1 MPKHDVDPRA
11 PYKVY
16 EGDELK
22 GTYATRAEARR
33 RQQQL
38 ESQQTV
44 GVVPEMT
51 TAEWISVIALIISS
65 GGFAIQARSWIL
77 SGPRLHLSIIA
88 DAMLIPD
95 DGEGPR
101 AALTVINR
109 GTAPTMLTHMVVYLY
124 RSRWRR
130 FRNKSYL
137 AGVVNSDR
145 IDTFCATAG
154 LTPPTL
160 KALLSPA

>member
-1 MPKHDVDPRA
+1 
-11 PYKVY
+11 
-16 EGDELK
+16 
-22 GTYATRAEARR
+22 
-33 RQQQL
+33 
-38 ESQQTV
+38 
-44 GVVPEMT
+44 MT

-95 DGEGPR
+95 EEGPR

-145 IDTFCATAG
+145 IPSKVDINGTWNG
-154 LTPPTL
+154 LMAYNDKTIEGRKQGHLYIGVIASHANGSYLVRVPPAKEVRVPTETI
-160 KALLSPA
+160 ASGG